1 MRQIKKIYTQ
11 NELIRRFEKLSVRR
25 KNLVRI
31 GVAFLIVLLIVFLP
45 KWKLIKNPEQAASP
59 NILAGDTLNCTIV
72 IDSKINTGKP
82 SIRYAYEMVK
92 YFNRQQKCTVNMSVS
107 VNSDSLWM
115 SLSDGTTD
123 VVIYNDEDSIPDV
136 YGDDFITSL
145 PVNNTD
151 RDDFEVVCAARY
163 DNEKIIN
170 AVNFWFARF
179 KQTYEYRRMYD
190 KFHKK
195 PSIFKLRRRSYGN
208 MMAPMT
214 RYQIS
219 PYDDMIKKYS
229 KEIGWDWRLVSALI
243 YQESKFNPHVISSGG
258 AVGLMQVKESTAR
271 KHGVHNVYNPE
282 MNIKA
287 GTRVL
292 GRLAGIYAA
301 KGIKGADLVQIT
313 LAAYNAGDGRMSQ
326 CMTVAKSEGKDP
338 RKWSDISEI
347 LPLMRGGYSTDDGIT
362 VGSFSGRTMVRHV
375 NIVMQQYDY
384 YKRTVVE

>member
-1 MRQIKKIYTQ
+1 VRQIKDIYED
-11 NELIRRFEKLSVRR
+11 NELVKRFEKLSVRR
-25 KNLVRI
+25 KNLVRVS
-31 GVAFLIVLLIVFLP
+31 VAFLIVLLIIFLP
-45 KWKLIKNPEQAASP
+45 KWKLIQNHDISISP
-59 NILAGDTLNCTIV
+59 KMLMGDTINCTIV

-82 SIRYAYEMVK
+82 SIRYAYEMVSA
-92 YFNRQQKCTVNMSVS
+92 FNRQQQCTVNMSVS
-107 VNSDSLWM
+107 TNSDSLWRD
-115 SLSDGTTD
+115 LSDGAID
-123 VVIYNDEDSIPDV
+123 VIIFNDSDSIPDV
-136 YGDDFITSL
+136 YADDIITSL
-145 PVNNTD
+145 PVNDAD
-151 RDDFEVVCAARY
+151 RDGFEVACASRY
-163 DNEKIIN
+163 ENEKVID
-170 AVNFWFARF
+170 AVNFWFTHF
-179 KQTYEYRRMYD
+179 KQTYEYKRLYD
-190 KFHKK
+190 KYHKK
-195 PSIFKLRRRSYGN
+195 HSVFRRIRKYGN

-219 PYDDMIKKYS
+219 PYDNMVKKYS

-243 YQESKFNPHVISSGG
+243 YQESKFNSHVISSGG

-271 KHGVHNVYNPE
+271 KHGVSNVYNPE

-292 GRLAGIYAA
+292 GRLSRMYAA

-326 CMTVAKSEGKDP
+326 CMTVAKSEGKNP
-338 RKWSDISEI
+338 HSWSDISEI
-347 LPLMRGGYSTDDGIT
+347 LPLMRGGYSNEGVS

>member
-1 MRQIKKIYTQ
+1 
-11 NELIRRFEKLSVRR
+11 
-25 KNLVRI
+25 
-31 GVAFLIVLLIVFLP
+31 
-45 KWKLIKNPEQAASP
+45 
-59 NILAGDTLNCTIV
+59 
-72 IDSKINTGKP
+72 
-82 SIRYAYEMVK
+82 
-92 YFNRQQKCTVNMSVS
+92 
-107 VNSDSLWM
+107 
-115 SLSDGTTD
+115 
-123 VVIYNDEDSIPDV
+123 
-136 YGDDFITSL
+136 
-145 PVNNTD
+145 
-151 RDDFEVVCAARY
+151 
-163 DNEKIIN
+163 
-170 AVNFWFARF
+170 
-179 KQTYEYRRMYD
+179 
-190 KFHKK
+190 
-195 PSIFKLRRRSYGN
+195 
-208 MMAPMT
+208 MT

-292 GRLAGIYAA
+292 GRLARIYSA